1 MRDRDLK
8 TVVISALRPSPD
20 FSKLHLLRG
29 RREAQLRRLL
39 RWLDQSG
46 LALYLL
52 SRLQQHEVLDGVPP
66 EFRRALERRLRTNR
80 ERTLDMLGEF
90 GRLVELFEN
99 RGVRFCAL
107 KGFTLTPDFCPAAHL
122 RHQTDFDFLVAA
134 ESLENAKQA
143 LESCGYAAEESG
155 HRGKL
160 TFATPLR
167 HIPSPRDDIYARPR
181 HREVDLLTSL
191 RHEAQGVS
199 VDGPSDCLPR
209 LQRKTLHDISFHAL
223 SADDMFHVQV
233 MHAFEHLLGSWVRV
247 SWLLEIG
254 YFIDRHHGNTDL
266 WRSITTRA
274 GQDQT
279 VRDAF
284 GLIVSLANT
293 LFPRPIPPTLQEWCV
308 EPLSSRI
315 ETWVS
320 QFGHRSVISDFHGTK
335 LTLFVHREFLQNP
348 GSWNSYII
356 RRIFPIRRQSSI
368 GSVASVDPGTRTM
381 VRASQSLHVMRRM
394 AFHAR
399 ELVSLPVEAIRW
411 KVALRSIERQRA
423 LVSAGSD

>member
-8 TVVISALRPSPD
+8 AVVISALRPSPD

-29 RREAQLRRLL
+29 RREAQLKRLL
-39 RWLDQSG
+39 LWLDQSG

-52 SRLQQHEVLDGVPP
+52 SRLQQHEVLDGVPS
-66 EFRRALERRLRTNR
+66 EFRRALERRLGANR
-80 ERTLDMLGEF
+80 ERTLDLLGEF
-90 GRLVELFEN
+90 GRLVESFDTH
-99 RGVRFCAL
+99 GVRFCAL

-134 ESLENAKQA
+134 ESIETAKRA
-143 LESCGYAAEESG
+143 LESCGYATEESSQ
-155 HRGKL
+155 RGRL

-167 HIPSPRDDIYARPR
+167 HIPSPRDNIYARPR

-199 VDGPSDCLPR
+199 VDGPSDWLTR
-209 LQRKTLHDISFHAL
+209 LQCKRLNDISFHAL
-223 SADDMFHVQV
+223 SVEDMFHVQV
-233 MHAFEHLLGSWVRV
+233 LHAFKHLLGSWVRA

-254 YFIDRHHGNTDL
+254 YFIDRHYANADL
-266 WRSITTRA
+266 WRSIATRA
-274 GQDQT
+274 GQEHT

-284 GLIVSLANT
+284 GLIVSLTNT
-293 LFPRPIPPTLQEWCV
+293 LFPRPIPPTLQEWCL
-308 EPLSSRI
+308 EPLSGRI

-320 QFGHRSVISDFHGTK
+320 QFGLRSVVSDLHGTK
-335 LTLFVHREFLQNP
+335 LTLFVHREFVQNP

-356 RRIFPIRRQSSI
+356 RRMFPIRRQSSI
-368 GSVASVDPGTRTM
+368 GSVASVDLGTRIM
-381 VRASQSLHVMRRM
+381 VKASQSLHVMRRM

-411 KVALRSIERQRA
+411 KFALRSVERQRA
-423 LVSAGSD
+423 LVSAGSH